1 MAPSLSRGMPV
12 VYFLRLRSG
21 MLYVG
26 TSTDLEQRLADHTS
40 GQAGRTTALD
50 PPMSILRVEVF
61 DSFAGARAREA
72 QLKKWSRA
80 KKEALIRGDFEA
92 LKSLSKSRD

>member
-1 MAPSLSRGMPV
+1 
-12 VYFLRLRSG
+12 
-21 MLYVG
+21 
-26 TSTDLEQRLADHTS
+26 
-40 GQAGRTTALD
+40 
-50 PPMSILRVEVF
+50 MSILRVEVF
-61 DSFAGARAREA
+61 DSFAGAQAREA